1 MASLGAYLRGLRE
14 KRGTSLE
21 EIARSTRVAARYLES
36 LEAEDYAALPA
47 PAFTRGFVRAYCQLF
62 GVAPDEA
69 LALYDQREGAPAAAP
84 PASARVAAAAA
95 RTARAKP
102 AAATAAPA
110 ADTEE
115 PRSRGAVLVSFVL
128 LVVLGMA
135 LFAVTLM
142 IQPGRDAERRA
153 ATQPATESRAPE
165 PPAAVTPP
173 PPPPAAPAK
182 VPVAP
187 AKPPPAGT
195 PPPAAVTP
203 VTPVPPQSARPAA
216 PPVAATVPP
225 PASGPGDA
233 STFTSPYRLVARTVE
248 PTWIRV
254 RTEDGRSTEETVPAG
269 EVREWVSNRPFV
281 LTVGNAGGITL
292 ELNGRALPS
301 LGASGAVI
309 TRLVVPPEPR

>member
-21 EIARSTRVAARYLES
+21 EIARSTRVAAQYLAS

-47 PAFTRGFVRAYCQLF
+47 PVFTRGFIRAYCQLF

-69 LALYDQREGAPAAAP
+69 LALYDQRGGAPAAAP
-84 PASARVAAAAA
+84 PASARVAAVAA
-95 RTARAKP
+95 RTARSKP
-102 AAATAAPA
+102 AAASAPPA

-153 ATQPATESRAPE
+153 ATRPATESRTPE
-165 PPAAVTPP
+165 PPPAVTPP
-173 PPPPAAPAK
+173 LPPPAAPAR

-187 AKPPPAGT
+187 ATPPPAGT
-195 PPPAAVTP
+195 PPPTAVTP
-203 VTPVPPQSARPAA
+203 VTPVPPPSTRPAA

-225 PASGPGDA
+225 ASVPGEA
-233 STFTSPYRLVARTVE
+233 STFTSPYRLVARAVE

-254 RTEDGRSTEETVPAG
+254 RTEDGRSTEETLPAG

-309 TRLVVPPEPR
+309 TRLVVPPEAR